1 MRTSSRLS
9 QTLDFFGR
17 IGDKMKLPDDDHAAI
32 AQVLTDYY
40 RAFSTLDAQAVLPY
54 FHEPS
59 QLISAAGVVPTPTRD
74 AVAAAFQ
81 PVMDAL
87 RSRGFIRS
95 ELVDLHLKR
104 LSATTVI
111 AGGVAVRRKTDGQ
124 ELERAGVVYLLQ
136 RTSAGWQFATVAIH
150 DAEDVLRPE

>member
-1 MRTSSRLS
+1 
-9 QTLDFFGR
+9 
-17 IGDKMKLPDDDHAAI
+17 MKLADDDRAAVTE
-32 AQVLTDYY
+32 VLSDYY

-59 QLISAAGVVPTPTRD
+59 QLVSSAGVVPTPTRA

-81 PVMDAL
+81 PVMNGL
-87 RSRGFIRS
+87 RSRGFAKS
-95 ELVDLHLKR
+95 ELINLHLKR
-104 LSATTVI
+104 LSVNTVI

-136 RTSAGWQFATVAIH
+136 RTSTRWQFATVVIH
-150 DAEDVLRPE
+150 DAKDALRPE

>member
-1 MRTSSRLS
+1 
-9 QTLDFFGR
+9 
-17 IGDKMKLPDDDHAAI
+17 MKLPDDDNAAVTK
-32 AQVLTDYY
+32 VLTDYY

-59 QLISAAGVVPTPTRD
+59 QLVSPAGVVPTPTRG

-87 RSRGFIRS
+87 RARGFIKS

-124 ELERAGVVYLLQ
+124 ELDRAGVVYLLQ

-150 DAEDVLRPE
+150 DAEDALRPE